1 MSFDG
6 KYLIG
11 SWKNI
16 TTAIGKGDVNF
27 FKTELKNF
35 RSDFIFN
42 LRQKYCDFTPD
53 HMADSIKDILG
64 VTKNVVKDGIDIKN
78 VTEDF
83 IIPGV
88 TVAKVTTVS
97 TESGGQMRFD
107 ISNVT
112 FEDAYNVAD
121 KTYNQLFKNILLQKK
136 TAISL
141 DVLRKLSTDSKIHI
155 EIPRIYIPD
164 NTIVMQMG

>member
-1 MSFDG
+1 LVWHLRIF
-6 KYLIG
+6 KR
-11 SWKNI
+11 
-16 TTAIGKGDVNF
+16 TADCI
-27 FKTELKNF
+27 
-35 RSDFIFN
+35 
-42 LRQKYCDFTPD
+42 
-53 HMADSIKDILG
+53 A
-64 VTKNVVKDGIDIKN
+64 DGIDIKN